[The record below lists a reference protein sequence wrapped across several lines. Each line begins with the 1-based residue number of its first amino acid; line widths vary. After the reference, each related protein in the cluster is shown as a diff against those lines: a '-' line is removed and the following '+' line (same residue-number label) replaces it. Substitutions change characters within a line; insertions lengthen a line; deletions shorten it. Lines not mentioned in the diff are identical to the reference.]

1 MIDGKVLLIAL
12 MALCGV
18 NLALIWQVSTLADR
32 VDDLDDD
39 MRATARWLAHMETSR
54 FWIAERHE
62 EQENG
67 SDDGSE
73 D

>member
-1 MIDGKVLLIAL
+1 MDGTTAFVAL
-12 MALCGV
+12 VALCGANV
-18 NLALIWQVSTLADR
+18 ALIWQVSTLADR

-54 FWIAERHE
+54 FWIAGRHE
-62 EQENG
+62 EQEDG